1 MAKAAQAASAPKA
14 AATPAPAAAPAAAK
28 GKSIVDPKYR
38 NKYKATDKD
47 WLAKFLDEQ
56 ATKTRDKKVTE
67 GDGEKQVTKTVK
79 VPDGVDVD
87 ALFTLAAK
95 NHLDVK
101 KFEAQRTSHGFGGR
115 FRMTVRNM
123 LQTVIKQRHGVF
135 NTGGT
140 FLTAPPIGCR
150 PRALR
155 TSRPT
160 TGTARRSRLPR
171 SPPLRLPPPKRP
183 RRRRLPAS
191 TSSQRPPGN

>member
-140 FLTAPPIGCR
+140 FLTAPADWLSAKGAPDK
-150 PRALR
+150 
-155 TSRPT
+155 PT
-160 TGTARRSRLPR
+160 HNRDGSKIAA
-171 SPPLRLPPPKRP
+171 PPKP
-183 RRRRLPAS
+183 TAAAPAAEAA
-191 TSSQRPPGN
+191 PKA